1 MYCGPPSE
9 FLGLHGPLETTASMA
24 YLANSVCQALVFE
37 HPSNKE
43 LQTPVCGQLGYQ
55 KGRLRQK
62 LKPHSISTLYRAGK
76 NPRLPR
82 RPSASSHP
90 WLAPPFRII
99 TNN

>member
-24 YLANSVCQALVFE
+24 YLANSLCQALVFE
-37 HPSNKE
+37 HPSNCKE

-62 LKPHSISTLYRAGK
+62 LKPHSISILQGRQK
-76 NPRLPR
+76 PQ
-82 RPSASSHP
+82 
-90 WLAPPFRII
+90 APQE
-99 TNN
+99 T